1 MIVPTILLPLALAAQ
16 RLRRLQVVPVPLEDA
31 LEVGDELLLEARRH
45 PVDAVHW
52 PLLDPRD
59 VEPLPREVLPDRVFI
74 AVDQLSRKGLSV
86 QGVHFFFVVHALI
99 EPGLDALDQLPAA
112 ALGLLGKG

>member
-1 MIVPTILLPLALAAQ
+1 MIVPAILLPMALAAQ

-45 PVDAVHW
+45 PVDSVHR

-59 VEPLPREVLPDRVFI
+59 VEPLPREVLPDPVLI
-74 AVDQLSRKGLSV
+74 AVDQLAREGLTV
-86 QGVHFFFVVHALI
+86 QGVYFFFHPYYLGKTGLHAFDQSPAGA
-99 EPGLDALDQLPAA
+99 PGLVR
-112 ALGLLGKG
+112 